1 MEFGQLDAFETRL
14 EEGVFHLILNR
25 PDQGN
30 TFGEAFCRE
39 LERVV
44 NIISE
49 DTATRA
55 VLISS
60 RGKFFSVGG
69 DIGLMSGSRATLPGI
84 VKTLTS
90 PLHMAIARLMQI
102 NAPVICAVQG
112 GGAFGGA
119 VALAAA
125 CDIVVAGSN
134 ARFGAAFTGIGFSCD
149 SGTTVGLAQ
158 RLGVART
165 RRFLLLNETLST
177 TEALADG
184 LVDKIVPDDSLLQ
197 DATALAQK
205 LARGPTL
212 AYGEVKRLLLSTT
225 TRTALAQMEE
235 EAQALARIA
244 KSSDAWEGLSSFIEK
259 RKPEFRAQ

>member
-1 MEFGQLDAFETRL
+1 MDFGQIEAFETRL
-14 EEGVFHLILNR
+14 EAGVFHLILNR

-30 TFGEAFCRE
+30 VFGEAFCRD
-39 LERVV
+39 LEKIV

-49 DTATRA
+49 DTTIRA
-55 VLISS
+55 VLISA

-69 DIGLMSGSRATLPGI
+69 DIGLMSGVRETLPGI

-90 PLHMAIARLMQI
+90 PLHMAMARLMQM
-102 NAPVICAVQG
+102 NAPIICAVQG

-125 CDIVVAGSN
+125 SDVVIAGN
-134 ARFGAAFTGIGFSCD
+134 NTRFGAAFTGIGFSCD

-165 RRFLLLNETLST
+165 RRFLLLNETLSA

-184 LVDKIVPDDSLLQ
+184 LVDKIVSDDSLQ
-197 DATALAQK
+197 QEATTLAHK
-205 LARGPTL
+205 LAHGPTL
-212 AYGEVKRLLLSTT
+212 AYGEVKRLLLATT

-244 KSSDAWEGLSSFIEK
+244 RSDDAWEGLRSFIEK
-259 RKPEFRAQ
+259 RKPDFKGQ